1 MRLETPPAL
10 PVPLERLVVPAGL
23 DGRAGTNR
31 APPSATHHLGAEHD
45 LAAVHAW
52 LAEFRDS
59 PHTARAYRKEAER
72 LLLWALVEGGKPL
85 SSLTREDLLRYEAF
99 LADPQPAARWCGAK
113 ALRGSPHWRP
123 FEGPLQPREPP
134 PGARHSR

>member
-1 MRLETPPAL
+1 MPKSHRQPMAMARAPLCRVWCPGASDRPAMRLEAPPAL

-85 SSLTREDLLRYEAF
+85 
-99 LADPQPAARWCGAK
+99 
-113 ALRGSPHWRP
+113 
-123 FEGPLQPREPP
+123 
-134 PGARHSR
+134 